1 MVYTHRDGGK
11 EENNA
16 QNVVDRGRK
25 ETQIYD
31 WVSRRASK
39 KHERGRDDRKGV
51 RTKHSRVER
60 VRADVA
66 ENEGEK

>member
-1 MVYTHRDGGK
+1 MHLHVSHMHHHVFTANIWEMVYTHRGGGK

-25 ETQIYD
+25 ETRIYD

-39 KHERGRDDRKGV
+39 KHEGG
-51 RTKHSRVER
+51 
-60 VRADVA
+60 
-66 ENEGEK
+66 

>member
-1 MVYTHRDGGK
+1 MHHHVFTANIWEMVYTHRDGGK

-25 ETQIYD
+25 ETRIYD

-39 KHERGRDDRKGV
+39 KHERG
-51 RTKHSRVER
+51 
-60 VRADVA
+60 
-66 ENEGEK
+66 